1 MFSSKISKVIFS
13 VFIILIFQ
21 SPFLFG
27 ADEST
32 GLSFGIWDAV
42 QIFGSLTFFIYGM
55 KLMSDGI
62 QRAAGSQM
70 RNVLRTMTKN
80 RYLGVFTGFLITAL
94 VQSSSATTV
103 MTVSFV
109 NAGLLSLLE
118 SAGVMMGA
126 NIGTTITGWVVSL
139 LGFKLKLSA
148 YSIPLFAVG
157 VPMLFAGKGKIK
169 HWGEFIIGFAIL
181 FMGLSFLKGAVPD
194 LKQNPEVLNFLQ
206 QFTQWGFFSRLFFV
220 FVGTIVTI
228 VVQSS
233 SAAMAITL
241 TLCSQGILPFEVAAA
256 MILGENIGTTI
267 TAELA
272 SLVGNTNAKRSA
284 RIHSMF
290 NIIGVTWMVI
300 LMPFILPALSNFAQS
315 SFGMANPYTSADSM
329 PIALS
334 AFHTFFNITNVLLLL
349 AFVPWLVKMA
359 VKTVPEKESEDS
371 MERLKFINTT
381 NRTPELATV
390 ELQKEV
396 ARYGEITTRMLG
408 FSKELI
414 NSIDE
419 KNSLALIAKLRK
431 YEDITDKF
439 EEEITKYIT
448 DLSDQKMT
456 HKTSLR
462 LRSFFNICN
471 DMERVRVLQ
480 GSPSKPTRQLIQ
492 RIGDIFYQLA
502 KTVEGKMKRKIYFTP
517 EQRNQLNDLIEIVSK
532 AFDEMNR
539 NLNLVSY
546 DEATI
551 GKCYDLEDE
560 INVQRNTM
568 RKFNRENLNNENY
581 NVDAAMVFTNLFS
594 SLERVGDHIV
604 NVNESVAGEI

>member
-1 MFSSKISKVIFS
+1 MFLSKFSKVVFS
-13 VFIILIFQ
+13 VFLILIFQ
-21 SPFLFG
+21 SPLLFG
-27 ADEST
+27 ADDSK
-32 GLSFGIWDAV
+32 GVSFGFWDAI
-42 QIFGSLTFFIYGM
+42 QILGSLAFFIYGM

-70 RNVLRTMTKN
+70 RNILRTMTKN

-109 NAGLLSLLE
+109 NAGLLTLLE

-126 NIGTTITGWVVSL
+126 NIGTTITGWIVSL

-157 VPMLFAGKGKIK
+157 VPMLFAGKGKVK
-169 HWGEFIIGFAIL
+169 HWGEFLIGFAIL
-181 FMGLSFLKGAVPD
+181 FLGLSYLKGAVPD
-194 LKQNPEVLNFLQ
+194 LKNNPEVLTFLQ
-206 QFTQWGFFSRLFFV
+206 QFTEWGFLSRLFFV
-220 FVGTIVTI
+220 FVGTFVTI

-241 TLCSQGILPFEVAAA
+241 TLSAQGILPFEVAAA

-290 NIIGVTWMVI
+290 NIIGVTWMVV
-300 LMPFILPALSNFAQS
+300 LLPLILPALSSFAQNT
-315 SFGMANPYTSADSM
+315 FGMADPYTDPVAM

-334 AFHTFFNITNVLLLL
+334 AFHTFFNVTNVLLLL
-349 AFVPWLVKMA
+349 AFVPWLVRMA
-359 VKTVPEKESEDS
+359 IKTVPEKEAADN
-371 MERLKFINTT
+371 MERLIFINTT

-396 ARYGEITTRMLG
+396 ARYGEIATKMLG
-408 FSKELI
+408 FSRELI
-414 NSIDE
+414 NSTDD
-419 KNSLALIAKLRK
+419 KNSLALIAKLKK
-431 YEDITDKF
+431 YEDITDRF

-456 HKTSLR
+456 HKTSIR

-471 DMERVRVLQ
+471 DMER
-480 GSPSKPTRQLIQ
+480 
-492 RIGDIFYQLA
+492 IGDIFYQLA
-502 KTVEGKMKRKIYFTP
+502 KTIESKMNRKIYFTP
-517 EQRNQLNDLIEIVSK
+517 EQRNQLNELMDIVGR
-532 AFDEMNR
+532 AFDEMNH
-539 NLNLVSY
+539 NLGLTTY
-546 DEATI
+546 DDASI

-560 INVQRNTM
+560 INVQRNAM
-568 RKFNRENLNNENY
+568 RKFNREKLNTENY